1 MRQTNGATPGRV
13 MSCLL
18 LLSLVSM
25 CASMAASPPSTGRPV
40 RAVRLA
46 ADAEARPLSALLE
59 DPALVEQML
68 EDDED
73 DETLTLFRALK
84 GISGPQQV
92 AFVAPLASRATL
104 AQANGA
110 KCKLTKEETPAREGP
125 VPLKMVASGKGDG
138 KPSHIRGG
146 LFSKLSQKLPGSLLA
161 SFFGLGV
168 GSGLNL
174 NANGPQGLNPLGVAP
189 VNAADWPPP
198 KTDQKRVLFL
208 LSDTGGGH
216 KASAKAI
223 KGALDLMY

>member
-1 MRQTNGATPGRV
+1 
-13 MSCLL
+13 
-18 LLSLVSM
+18 
-25 CASMAASPPSTGRPV
+25 MAASPPSIGRPI
-40 RAVRLA
+40 RAVRPTSDA
-46 ADAEARPLSALLE
+46 AEARPLSALLE

-73 DETLTLFRALK
+73 DETLKLFHALK

-104 AQANGA
+104 TKANEA
-110 KCKLTKEETPAREGP
+110 KCKLAKDETPAREGP
-125 VPLKMVASGKGDG
+125 TPLKMVASGKGDG
-138 KPSHIRGG
+138 KASQIRGG

-161 SFFGLGV
+161 SVFGLGI

-189 VNAADWPPP
+189 ANAADWPPP

-223 KGALDLMY
+223 KGALDLMSRK